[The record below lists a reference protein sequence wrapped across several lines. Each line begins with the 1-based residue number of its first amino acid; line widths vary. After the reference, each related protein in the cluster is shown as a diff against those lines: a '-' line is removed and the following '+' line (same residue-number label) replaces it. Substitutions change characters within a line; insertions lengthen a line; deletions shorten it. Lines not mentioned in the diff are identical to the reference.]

1 MELGLQHRSDGLIPE
16 AEIFNTHVIYC
27 KRNSHLSFL
36 CYESCLAYLKKKQ
49 FLLNSVTHIPFTDY
63 SKRDIQSLSLPT
75 LKIVVLWK
83 AVHDIC
89 LNEKKKKP
97 QTPKHIAVKNDLL

>member
-1 MELGLQHRSDGLIPE
+1 MR
-16 AEIFNTHVIYC
+16 
-27 KRNSHLSFL
+27 
-36 CYESCLAYLKKKQ
+36 KKQ

-75 LKIVVLWK
+75 LKIAVLWK

-89 LNEKKKKP
+89 LNEKKKKKKP
-97 QTPKHIAVKNDLL
+97 QTPKNIAVKNDPL